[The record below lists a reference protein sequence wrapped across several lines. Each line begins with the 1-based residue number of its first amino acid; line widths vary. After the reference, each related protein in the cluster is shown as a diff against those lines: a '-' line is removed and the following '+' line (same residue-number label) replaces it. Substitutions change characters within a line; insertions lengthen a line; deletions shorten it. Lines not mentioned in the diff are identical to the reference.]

1 MRKFLPLL
9 LAVVMFCFSVVPVH
23 AEQAQPYYNN
33 TMTVS
38 GSFVITSTGEAIAAY
53 SITGYQDY
61 FKSAITV
68 VYIEKLTLGLFWT
81 RVDNGM
87 PDKEWSD
94 FTSINPYINEH
105 SIQLESRG
113 TYRAVFEFN
122 VMGTGGP
129 RDVIETKVEA
139 TW

>member
-1 MRKFLPLL
+1 MKKFLTLL
-9 LAVVMFCFSVVPVH
+9 LVAAMFCMSAIPVQ
-23 AEQAQPYYNN
+23 AEEAQPYYNN
-33 TMTVS
+33 TISTS
-38 GSFVITSTGEAIAAY
+38 GSFVITSSGEAIAAY
-53 SITGYQDY
+53 SIVGHDEY
-61 FKSAITV
+61 FRSAITV

-94 FTSINPYINEH
+94 FTSINPYIKEH
-105 SIQLESRG
+105 SIQLENRG

-122 VMGTGGP
+122 VMGTGGS

>member
-94 FTSINPYINEH
+94 FTSLNPYTNEH
-105 SIQLESRG
+105 SIQLEKRG

-122 VMGTGGP
+122 VMGTGGS

-139 TW
+139 MW

>member
-1 MRKFLPLL
+1 MRKFLTLL
-9 LAVVMFCFSVVPVH
+9 LVVAIFCSSVTPV
-23 AEQAQPYYNN
+23 QAAQVQPYYNN
-33 TMTVS
+33 TMSVS
-38 GSFVITSTGEAIAAY
+38 SSFIITSSGEAIVAY
-53 SITGYQDY
+53 SITGYEDY

-68 VYIEKLTLGLFWT
+68 IYIEKLTLGLFWT

-94 FTSINPYINEH
+94 FTSIRNYINEH

-122 VMGTGGP
+122 IMGTGGP
-129 RDVIETKVEA
+129 RDVIESIEEA

>member
-94 FTSINPYINEH
+94 FTSTNPYINEH

>member
-1 MRKFLPLL
+1 MRKFLTLL
-9 LAVVMFCFSVVPVH
+9 LVIATLCLSATPVR
-23 AEQAQPYYNN
+23 AEAAQPYYNN

-38 GSFVITSTGEAIAAY
+38 ASFVITSSGEAIAAY
-53 SITGYQDY
+53 SITGYEDY

-94 FTSINPYINEH
+94 FTSLNPYINEH